1 MARLS
6 LSVSRPHAAQSE
18 PKPAASR
25 RHTGARAPAT
35 RAPARRGAAGC
46 GEGGEEGAAKAQ
58 KLKRIAS
65 K

>member
-6 LSVSRPHAAQSE
+6 LGPSRPHAAQSE
-18 PKPAASR
+18 PKPTASR

-46 GEGGEEGAAKAQ
+46 GGGGGEGAAKAQ
-58 KLKRIAS
+58 KAKRIAS